1 MSVTAETRAEGLSHA
16 RARLTPRMT
25 LIIGALRD
33 GPKTAAEVADSLGFR
48 DLNAVRPRLH
58 ELEELEV
65 VRVIG
70 KRTNPRSGVNNAIYE
85 LIEKA
90 PASGANTDEGTG
102 EINLE
107 LRYHRR
113 CRNVNASDEP

>member
-33 GPKTAAEVADSLGFR
+33 GPKTAAEVADALGFR

-58 ELEELEV
+58 ELEEMEV

-85 LIEKA
+85 LMEKA
-90 PASGANTDEGTG
+90 APGGSNTGDGRMENNSIVTIPQEG
-102 EINLE
+102 
-107 LRYHRR
+107 
-113 CRNVNASDEP
+113 

>member
-1 MSVTAETRAEGLSHA
+1 MRITTETRAEGLTHA

-33 GPKTAAEVADSLGFR
+33 GPKTAAEVADKLGFR
-48 DLNAVRPRLH
+48 ELNAVRPRLH
-58 ELEELEV
+58 ELEEMEV

-85 LIEKA
+85 LIEKTA
-90 PASGANTDEGTG
+90 PGGSNTGDGHMENNP
-102 EINLE
+102 II
-107 LRYHRR
+107 
-113 CRNVNASDEP
+113 

>member
-1 MSVTAETRAEGLSHA
+1 MNITEETRAEGLSHA

-33 GPKTAAEVADSLGFR
+33 GPKTASEVADSLGFR

-58 ELEELEV
+58 ELEEMEV

-90 PASGANTDEGTG
+90 ATGGSNTGDGSIG
-102 EINLE
+102 N
-107 LRYHRR
+107 
-113 CRNVNASDEP
+113 NAVIKIAREAEKCQP

>member
-1 MSVTAETRAEGLSHA
+1 MSVTRETRAEGLAHA
-16 RARLTPRMT
+16 RAHLTPRMM

-33 GPKTAAEVADSLGFR
+33 GPKTAAEVADKLGFR

-58 ELEELEV
+58 ELEKLEV

-70 KRTNPRSGVNNAIYE
+70 KRANPRSGINNAIYE

-90 PASGANTDEGTG
+90 PASGANTGEGTG
-102 EINLE
+102 EIKP
-107 LRYHRR
+107 H
-113 CRNVNASDEP
+113 